1 MRSQRLPPIAAGGM
15 LEIIPVQGVFETN
28 AYLYAD
34 DATGRGFIVDPG
46 AMPERLLG
54 AVEARGVAVEHILL
68 THGHFDHMGVAGQ
81 LAQALGVP
89 VRMAS
94 EGRRFAEDPQM
105 NLSAAC
111 GLAVVLASPA
121 YFDAGSRPVFTAG
134 MLGLEA
140 IPAPGHTP
148 DSVVYYSQQDGIA
161 FVGDTIFR
169 AGDAGISRGRRA
181 RPSPNPRRGSRIPA
195 RGNSALFWAFRPH
208 DGGEGDARPLVSEV
222 AGTALARLPAGPL
235 AHCLQG
241 VDQASALLRQRVLHV
256 RRHFVELLPSHDAT
270 GNEVF
275 KTARQ
280 SHVGYAGKLA
290 LECAEPGRTSL
301 VDSPEQADLPLSAKQ
316 ARHFF

>member
-148 DSVVYYSQQDGIA
+148 DSVVYYSRCDGIA
-161 FVGDTIFR
+161 FVGDTVFR
-169 AGDAGISRGRRA
+169 GAPGTPEFPGGDERALAGTLAGVIASLPEGTVLYSGHSGPTTVGRELRAPWFQKLLGRR
-181 RPSPNPRRGSRIPA
+181 
-195 RGNSALFWAFRPH
+195 
-208 DGGEGDARPLVSEV
+208 
-222 AGTALARLPAGPL
+222 
-235 AHCLQG
+235 
-241 VDQASALLRQRVLHV
+241 
-256 RRHFVELLPSHDAT
+256 
-270 GNEVF
+270 
-275 KTARQ
+275 
-280 SHVGYAGKLA
+280 
-290 LECAEPGRTSL
+290 
-301 VDSPEQADLPLSAKQ
+301 
-316 ARHFF
+316 